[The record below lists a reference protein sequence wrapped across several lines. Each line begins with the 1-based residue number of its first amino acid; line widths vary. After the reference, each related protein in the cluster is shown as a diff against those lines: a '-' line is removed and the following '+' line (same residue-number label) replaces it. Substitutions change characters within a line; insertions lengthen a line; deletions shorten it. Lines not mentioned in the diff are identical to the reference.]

1 MSLLINIYFSIITGS
16 SFDDSSVEYYR
27 LGDQSSFDDP
37 IVDLILQFSSVK
49 PDGYSGSEIDS
60 DEDDDD
66 HSHAKNT
73 QGILFYIC

>member
-1 MSLLINIYFSIITGS
+1 MLINIYFSIITGS

-37 IVDLILQFSSVK
+37 IVDLVLQSSVK
-49 PDGYSGSEIDS
+49 PDGYSGSKIDS